1 MMYHFQRTMKL
12 PSDMLRLLFL
22 TYFYS
27 EVTASCP
34 IGPSMQYRRIED
46 RRGNSRNWK
55 HKHNKHEFSALAILL
70 NPSSPSATALELSI
84 ISLLSPHCIFSPLQQ
99 HQKRRQGI
107 GGREE
112 TSGSLIKSLLPS
124 FQPPTIKAA
133 LVRRSSP
140 LLFSF
145 HTLSL
150 EAALA

>member
-1 MMYHFQRTMKL
+1 MYGCQKTMKL
-12 PSDMLRLLFL
+12 PSNMLRLLFL
-22 TYFYS
+22 SYFYS

-34 IGPSMQYRRIED
+34 IAPSMRYHRIED
-46 RRGNSRNWK
+46 RRGNSKSWK
-55 HKHNKHEFSALAILL
+55 HKHDKHDFSALAILL
-70 NPSSPSATALELSI
+70 NPFAPSATALQLSI
-84 ISLLSPHCIFSPLQQ
+84 ISLLSPHCISSPLQQ

-107 GGREE
+107 GGREA
-112 TSGSLIKSLLPS
+112 TSGRLIKYLLPS

-133 LVRRSSP
+133 LVRCSSP